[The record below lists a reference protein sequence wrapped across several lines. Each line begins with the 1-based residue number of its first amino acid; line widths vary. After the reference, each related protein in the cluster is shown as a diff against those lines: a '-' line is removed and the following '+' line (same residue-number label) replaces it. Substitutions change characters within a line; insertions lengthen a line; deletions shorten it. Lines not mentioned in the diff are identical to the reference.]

1 MKLQLFVFQF
11 GIYIIDVIRI
21 LKIAKGVL
29 KMKEIFL
36 PVIFSQFS

>member
-21 LKIAKGVL
+21 LKIEKGVL
-29 KMKEIFL
+29 KM
-36 PVIFSQFS
+36 